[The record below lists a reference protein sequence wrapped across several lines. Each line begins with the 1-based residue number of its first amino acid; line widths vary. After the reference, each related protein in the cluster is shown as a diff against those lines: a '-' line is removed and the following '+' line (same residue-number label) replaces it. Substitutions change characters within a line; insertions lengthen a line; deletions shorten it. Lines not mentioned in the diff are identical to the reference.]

1 MPAFALTIVAM
12 LRSLLACAAT
22 GLLLGAAA
30 AASAQPAG
38 PAARAK
44 PRSAAYPATIN
55 VAGDI
60 IVKQRRTSSGPCSSD
75 GAGGSYESTLNVD
88 SGVRFGTGTPRKTV
102 VTFRSGRTGGSI
114 MTRKRA
120 VVHTTD
126 VLQFADR
133 RCPNEQ
139 EDEPPMTAPRCA
151 SKLTGRLQVDI
162 INFPLADPIHRTG
175 RGVKPQVGLSITRY
189 GGGRQGVECLFQERQ
204 APLAFLGGSGTWN
217 ATVGAWISP
226 IFQVPIGARTRNFLR
241 LPAGKRL
248 TRTVS
253 FEKDCS
259 RGYSPRLVI
268 SARVAADVNT
278 RSCTARGRFVF
289 TLKRLRRR

>member
-1 MPAFALTIVAM
+1 M
-12 LRSLLACAAT
+12 
-22 GLLLGAAA
+22 
-30 AASAQPAG
+30 
-38 PAARAK
+38 
-44 PRSAAYPATIN
+44 
-55 VAGDI
+55 AGDV
-60 IVKQRRTSSGPCSSD
+60 IVNQRRTSSGPCSSD
-75 GAGGSYESTLNVD
+75 GAGGSFESTLNVD

-102 VTFRSGRTGGSI
+102 VNFRSGRAGGSI
-114 MTRKRA
+114 MTKKRA

-126 VLQFADR
+126 VLQFTDR

-139 EDEPPMTAPRCA
+139 GEEPLTAPRCA

-162 INFPLADPIHRTG
+162 INFPLNDPIHNTG
-175 RGVKPQVGLSITRY
+175 KGVKPQVGLSITRY

-217 ATVGAWISP
+217 ATVGAGISP
-226 IFQVPIGARTRNFLR
+226 IFQVPIGVRTRNFLR

-259 RGYSPRLVI
+259 RAYSPRLVI
-268 SARVAADVNT
+268 SARVAAADVNT
-278 RSCTARGRFVF
+278 RSCTARGRLRLHPEAVAA
-289 TLKRLRRR
+289 TLTRSRPDGPAGLLAQLERVVQPAGGFAAHTVVDLLGAVVVQRRGPLQ